1 MPTTDEHRAGGSTAH
16 RGVAASA
23 SGLVKTFR
31 PGVHALRDLNFT
43 AHFGEVTAL
52 IGANGSG
59 KSTLLKILFGLLRPD
74 AGDVRTLDLD
84 PIRQSRNVR
93 AQAAYVSQPQA
104 LDPEMTGSETL
115 ALYCALYGLTGKQ
128 RRACVA
134 ALIEAFG
141 LAEVS
146 RRRVAEYSGGFRQ
159 RLHLAIGLIPEPRL
173 LLLDEPTSGLDPQ
186 GRAFLWETM
195 QAYARGGRA
204 VAVVTHDLEEVT
216 RHADR
221 VVLLGHGKVLVD
233 APPREVIAQHG
244 RTTLEITLER
254 PPQDWEALCRDWRA
268 LDGVEHVQPRGSQA
282 LLRLEERPELDAAIL
297 SILKAAGLEA
307 ASYRHER
314 PNLSTA
320 YFQLTGQAL
329 ASDEPPQHTGR
340 GRRRK

>member
-1 MPTTDEHRAGGSTAH
+1 MPTTDEHRTGGSTAH

-23 SGLVKTFR
+23 FGVVKTFS
-31 PGVHALRDLNFT
+31 PDVQALRGLDFS
-43 AHFGEVTAL
+43 ARFGEVTAL

-74 AGDVRTLDLD
+74 TGDVRTLDLD
-84 PIRQSRNVR
+84 PVRQSRAVR

-104 LDPEMTGSETL
+104 LDPEMTCSETL
-115 ALYCALYGLTGKQ
+115 ALFCALYGLTGS
-128 RRACVA
+128 RRSARIA

-141 LAEVS
+141 LEEVS

-159 RLHLAIGLIPEPRL
+159 RLHLAIGLIPDPRL

-186 GRAFLWETM
+186 GRSFLWETM
-195 QAYARGGRA
+195 QSYACGGRA
-204 VAVVTHDLEEVT
+204 VLVVTHDLEQVT

-221 VVLLGHGKVLVD
+221 VVLLARGQALVD
-233 APPREVIAQHG
+233 APPRDVIAQHG
-244 RTTLEITLER
+244 RTVLEITLDQ
-254 PPQDWEALCRDWRA
+254 PPQDWEPLRCGWQALE
-268 LDGVEHVQPRGSQA
+268 GVDDVQTRGPQA
-282 LLRLEERPELDAAIL
+282 LLRLQQRPELDAAIL
-297 SILKAAGLEA
+297 AVLKAADLEA

-320 YFQLTGQAL
+320 YFQLAGQAL
-329 ASDEPPQHTGR
+329 AVDAPPQNSGR